1 MEDKNQKEGGFTLTP
16 ASLSCMPCRCRR
28 NIFHKE
34 KKKTIHE
41 NGQTTI
47 EEHLDTSS
55 IGFGR
60 GITPVVQ
67 PRTLTLDEKI
77 ERLETKIEE
86 IKIKQINDIDA
97 GFRKAISL
105 DERLLKL
112 EKEIEKLKNKY
123 TLNTMD

>member
-1 MEDKNQKEGGFTLTP
+1 MKDKNEKEGGFSLTP
-16 ASLSCMPCRCRR
+16 KSLSCVPCRCRR

-34 KKKTIHE
+34 KKKTIDE
-41 NGQTTI
+41 NGKTTI

-60 GITPVVQ
+60 GITPPIQ
-67 PRTLTLDEKI
+67 PRTLTLEEKI

-86 IKIKQINDIDA
+86 IKIKQINDIDT

-112 EKEIEKLKNKY
+112 EKEIQELKNNY